1 MVRYVQSPMKV
12 AFPNPYLRVIH
23 MSCDGLS
30 FGILDTNNTP
40 FVLECVFEVV
50 IHMWTGN
57 EYVPR
62 VWFAKSEMFATRL
75 VTVGYHEMFEF
86 PFVHPTL
93 QCWHGDV
100 SCLRYLCGCEICVLG
115 ICHVGRLLSFNVVS
129 SIPQGGCQN
138 QDLDFRDPRPP
149 VTQSEARRRVGR
161 HCEVFTKWDRAHQ
174 KKANT
179 NCWTKSGQNSRG
191 H

>member
-12 AFPNPYLRVIH
+12 AVPKPYLRVIH

-30 FGILDTNNTP
+30 FGILDMDLTP
-40 FVLECVFEVV
+40 FVFECMFVVV
-50 IHMWTGN
+50 IHMWAGD
-57 EYVPR
+57 ECVPR
-62 VWFAKSEMFATRL
+62 VWFAKPEVLATGL

-115 ICHVGRLLSFNVVS
+115 MSHVGRLLSFNVVS
-129 SIPQGGCQN
+129 SIPQGGRQN
-138 QDLDFRDPRPP
+138 QDLDSSAPIPREHEREHAED
-149 VTQSEARRRVGR
+149 VVDIVKGSQSRESHIR
-161 HCEVFTKWDRAHQ
+161 
-174 KKANT
+174 KKVE
-179 NCWTKSGQNSRG
+179 R
-191 H
+191 